1 MVLDSKEKNK
11 QNNQTSKE
19 EESKDST
26 NLDPV
31 IKWMHNF
38 NNNPNLWIR
47 WIIPIIVGVVL
58 WFLPAPTGIKIQA
71 WHLLAIFIGTIVGII
86 TEPLPIGAVSMI
98 GLVLVLLTKTLTPDD
113 AFTGFAQS
121 TVWLIVAAFFIARSI
136 IKSGLG
142 SRIALFLVSKLGS
155 RVLGVSYALALTD
168 LIIAPATPAA
178 VARGG
183 GVIMPI
189 LRSVSSVYGSEPNSP
204 SAKKAGQFL
213 TLAAFQVNV
222 ITPAMF
228 LTALSANP
236 LVAQLAGQQGV
247 NITWGTWALAA
258 SVPGLVSLLVI
269 PALLYKLY
277 PPELK
282 KTPEIAKHATKELHE
297 LGPMSPTEWVTTG
310 TVILVL
316 ILWMIGDPLF
326 GIDSTTVG
334 FIGLAI
340 LILSGAL
347 TWNDVKGEK
356 QAWDTFF
363 WMGSLVMMATY
374 LSKLGLI
381 PWISTHIVHLIGGMG
396 WVQAF
401 LILCA
406 VYFFSHYLIASNVAQ
421 VSAMYAAFL
430 TAAISV
436 GVPPLFAA
444 LILGFISSLDSG
456 LTHYSNAT
464 APLLF
469 GMGYVSIGKWWI
481 SGLICAIVNIMIWM
495 SVGSLWMHVIGLW

>member
-1 MVLDSKEKNK
+1 MSEKN
-11 QNNQTSKE
+11 E
-19 EESKDST
+19 
-26 NLDPV
+26 DPV
-31 IKWMHNF
+31 KSWLTTF
-38 NNNPNLWIR
+38 KNNPKFWIR
-47 WIIPIIVGVVL
+47 WIVPIAVGTLLWLIPTPV
-58 WFLPAPTGIKIQA
+58 GIKVQA
-71 WHLLAIFIGTIVGII
+71 WHLLAIFIGTVVGII
-86 TEPLPIGAVSMI
+86 TGPLPMGAVSMI
-98 GLVLVLLTKTLTPDD
+98 GLVLVLLTGTLTTDD
-113 AFTGFAQS
+113 AFTGFSQS
-121 TVWLIVAAFFIARSI
+121 TVWMIVAAFFIARSI

-155 RVLGVSYALALTD
+155 RVLGTSYALALTD
-168 LIIAPATPAA
+168 LILAPATPAA

-204 SAKKAGQFL
+204 TAKKAGQFL
-213 TLAAFQVNV
+213 TMTAFQVNV

-236 LVAQLAGQQGV
+236 LAAQLAGQQGIK
-247 NITWGTWALAA
+247 ITWGTWALAA
-258 SVPGLVSLLVI
+258 CVPGIVSLLVI
-269 PALLYKLY
+269 PALLYRLY
-277 PPELK
+277 PPEIK
-282 KTPEIAKHATKELHE
+282 KTPEIAEHAKQELRNR
-297 LGPMSPTEWVTTG
+297 GKMSVTEIVTVF
-310 TVILVL
+310 TVLLVL
-316 ILWMIGDPLF
+316 ILWMVGDPLF
-326 GIDSTTVG
+326 NLNATTVG
-334 FIGLAI
+334 FIGMAI

-347 TWNDVKGEK
+347 TWEDVKSEK
-356 QAWDTFF
+356 QAWNTFF

-381 PWISTHIVHLIGGMG
+381 PWISKHIVVLIGGMN
-396 WVQAF
+396 WISAF

-430 TAAISV
+430 TAAVSV

-464 APLLF
+464 APLMF
-469 GMGYVSIGKWWI
+469 GMGYVSIGKWWT
-481 SGLICAIVNIMIWM
+481 SGLICAIVNIFIWM
-495 SVGSLWMHVIGLW
+495 TIGSFWMNLIGLW